1 MKGLQQPLQETKHLS
16 HIENEDI
23 MGIKE
28 AQTKHTHYIFRRNFS
43 FIQCGYNLLH
53 LLNCPILQHNQS
65 HKILNS
71 LFFENLQTI
80 QNRGRQWVLAQMAS
94 QTEVASESIMH
105 MFQEPLGECVTS
117 NLKKKKSALRL
128 PSLFYYIQ
136 NPSKEQEFLFR
147 GFVKKAVM

>member
-94 QTEVASESIMH
+94 HISPPCVNKMEGESIMH

-117 NLKKKKSALRL
+117 N
-128 PSLFYYIQ
+128 
-136 NPSKEQEFLFR
+136 
-147 GFVKKAVM
+147 